1 MTQKQIKGLRE
12 DFNKHESE
20 TKDPMKREINELK
33 RTMQIIKEELNKDME
48 SLRRKNQI
56 KIPEIKVPYSQ
67 MRNIE

>member
-48 SLRRKNQI
+48 SLRRKNQL